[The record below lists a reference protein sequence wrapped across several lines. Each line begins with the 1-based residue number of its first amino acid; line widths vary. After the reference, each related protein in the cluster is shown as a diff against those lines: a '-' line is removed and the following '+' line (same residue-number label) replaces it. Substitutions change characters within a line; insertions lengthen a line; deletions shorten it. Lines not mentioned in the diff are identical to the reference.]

1 MKMGILSSQHG
12 IHLLKVGIFE
22 GWDFKLCLV
31 SDPFI
36 FGLACG
42 NVAGNCCDS
51 MGSIGGFGQKIY
63 AAGMFGKGF
72 FMCIK
77 QCHKTS

>member
-1 MKMGILSSQHG
+1 MGFTM
-12 IHLLKVGIFE
+12 IHLLKVG
-22 GWDFKLCLV
+22 DFKLCLV

-36 FGLACG
+36 FGLVFG

-51 MGSIGGFGQKIY
+51 MGSIGGFGQKIH

-72 FMCIK
+72 FMWVK